1 MKKIVTLLG
10 LCVLSFACN
19 SEDPDTVNDPLND
32 DVNIENKVLLLQ
44 VDFETNTFEGGK
56 ELIFPEASEFT
67 ISHIYNSPGDFGDI
81 TLKYAEVDQTLFAGG
96 IVWMGLGEMTF
107 PESIDPAD
115 GFQTIENA
123 VPQPAEDGFSIVNY
137 GPEFEFQ
144 DQPNYD
150 AIWDAVENLVA
161 VEDYRNSNP
170 DAKVHLFLY
179 TPSVGIGNPADW
191 NWFVILKN

>member
-19 SEDPDTVNDPLND
+19 SEDPATVNDPLND

-107 PESIDPAD
+107 PESIDSAD
-115 GFQTIENA
+115 GFQTIENV
-123 VPQPAEDGFSIVNY
+123 VPAIGFWK
-137 GPEFEFQ
+137 
-144 DQPNYD
+144 DLPNGFR
-150 AIWDAVENLVA
+150 ELS
-161 VEDYRNSNP
+161 RL
-170 DAKVHLFLY
+170 H
-179 TPSVGIGNPADW
+179 
-191 NWFVILKN
+191 